1 MNNATG
7 TEEEQGLEEGVSK
20 EVEHTR
26 AIAVLATNTETHE
39 HIAKLADRREGQHA
53 FEVGLYQGNRGS
65 KDSGDATNPGYN
77 LESRGVGRDEEREG
91 TRHHI
96 NTGGNHSCRVDE
108 STNRGRTFHGRG
120 QPHMQRHLGRLTD
133 GPTEDQD
140 HRQGQQTCI
149 TCESLDNSMGIMDI

>member
-7 TEEEQGLEEGVSK
+7 TEEEQCLEEGVSK

-39 HIAKLADRREGQHA
+39 HIAKLTDRREGQHA

-77 LESRGVGRDEEREG
+77 LESRGGGRCEAREG

-96 NTGGNHSCRVDE
+96 NTGGNHSGRGDE
-108 STNRGRTFHGRG
+108 RANQRRTSHGR
-120 QPHMQRHLGRLTD
+120 
-133 GPTEDQD
+133 
-140 HRQGQQTCI
+140 
-149 TCESLDNSMGIMDI
+149 